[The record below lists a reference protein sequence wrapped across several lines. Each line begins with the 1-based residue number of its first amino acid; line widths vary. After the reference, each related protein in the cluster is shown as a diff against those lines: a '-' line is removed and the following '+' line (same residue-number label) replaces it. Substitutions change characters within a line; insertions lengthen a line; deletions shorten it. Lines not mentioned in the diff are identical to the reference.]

1 MYQSNRLALFHY
13 WVAFGL
19 FAPAVVLGFWQMLM
33 RSPLP
38 APLDDPVAY
47 YASVTLHG
55 TVMAYVL
62 TTFFIMGF
70 GYAVAA
76 TSLGRPVRGM
86 TAAWIGFVICLLGT
100 VIAAVTILA
109 GRASVLYTFYP
120 PLLASTWYYGG
131 VFLLVGGSMIWVVLM
146 IINMIA
152 WKRDNPGEPVP
163 LAMFAIT
170 ATALLWAWSASGVV
184 IELLGVI
191 LPAAF
196 GWTTKIDAGL
206 GRTLFSV
213 TLHSIVYFWLMPA
226 YIAYYTL
233 APQAAGGRLY
243 SDTMGRLT
251 FIMLLVF
258 AVPVGMHHL
267 FADPEVGGGFKFLQG
282 FLTFFVALPT
292 LLTVFSI
299 CASLEIAG
307 RARGGRGLLGWIGAL
322 PWEEPMVL
330 AVALSLVMLGL
341 GGFGGFINMSY
352 AMNSMIHN
360 TSWVTAHFHLIFGG
374 AVVIMYFAIAYEM
387 WPRITG
393 KPLRSKTLGSL
404 AAVVVVLG
412 HADHHDPLAHRRAD
426 GPAASR
432 RHLRLQHTVRRPHGR
447 PGRYLGD
454 RRFDPAEFSN
464 SVDHRA
470 RSLACGR
477 ENGHR
482 AAELC
487 ACGQPAGAGPGRAEW
502 LRAVELDP
510 AGTDASGL
518 RLSDWPIPVCPQT
531 SFGCGLRRD
540 PWTRQRAEPAMTRDK
555 GPFSL
560 ANPWPR
566 AGWGALAVILGIS
579 LVLGFI
585 VLSRYQQ
592 NGEPLGVWAAIC
604 RGLGIAPDVEPASA
618 PQPPL
623 RTATLV
629 AWTGG
634 TLDQIAAG
642 NAKDGAFVALNCTAC
657 HGEGGVS
664 TSDLIPT
671 LAGMDPAVI
680 YKQLADYRSG
690 KRLWGVMNG
699 MAKAL
704 SVKDSADVASYFAG
718 RPGGLP
724 AVTGLRVPEAGRT
737 LRQSNPAIRLVF
749 AGDPARGI
757 APCSACHGPGGYK
770 LGAPALQQQRTP
782 YIESQLLAFAQGMR
796 QNDISEQMRTIATQ
810 LTPEEMHAVAAY
822 YGGGL

>member
-1 MYQSNRLALFHY
+1 MYQSNRLVLFHC

-19 FAPAVVLGFWQMLM
+19 FLPAVVLGFWQMLM

-86 TAAWIGFVICLLGT
+86 TAAWIGFVVCLLGT
-100 VIAAVTILA
+100 VIAAVTILS

-120 PLLASTWYYGG
+120 PLLASPWYYGG

-146 IINMIA
+146 IINMAA

-233 APQAAGGRLY
+233 VPQAAGGRQY

-267 FADPEVGGGFKFLQG
+267 FADPQVGGGFKFLQG

-292 LLTVFSI
+292 LLTVFSVRG
-299 CASLEIAG
+299 SLEIAG

-330 AVALSLVMLGL
+330 AVAFSLVMLGL

-393 KPLRSKTLGSL
+393 KPLRSKGL
-404 AAVVVVLG
+404 ARWQLWLWFWGMLITTIPWHIAGLMG
-412 HADHHDPLAHRRAD
+412 QPRR
-426 GPAASR
+426 
-432 RHLRLQHTVRRPHGR
+432 V
-447 PGRYLGD
+447 
-454 RRFDPAEFSN
+454 AEFDYSIPFVARTAVLVDI
-464 SVDHRA
+464 SVIGGLILLSSA
-470 RSLACGR
+470 ILFIIVLVRSHVGERTVIVPL
-477 ENGHR
+477 
-482 AAELC
+482 
-487 ACGQPAGAGPGRAEW
+487 QY
-502 LRAVELDP
+502 
-510 AGTDASGL
+510 
-518 RLSDWPIPVCPQT
+518 
-531 SFGCGLRRD
+531 
-540 PWTRQRAEPAMTRDK
+540 
-555 GPFSL
+555 
-560 ANPWPR
+560 
-566 AGWGALAVILGIS
+566 ALAVNPPARVPAALNGFALWNSIL
-579 LVLGFI
+579 LVLMLVAYGYPIAQFLF
-585 VLSRYQQ
+585 VL
-592 NGEPLGVWAAIC
+592 EPHSAQVYDVT
-604 RGLGIAPDVEPASA
+604 RGPAS
-618 PQPPL
+618 
-623 RTATLV
+623 V
-629 AWTGG
+629 
-634 TLDQIAAG
+634 
-642 NAKDGAFVALNCTAC
+642 
-657 HGEGGVS
+657 
-664 TSDLIPT
+664 
-671 LAGMDPAVI
+671 
-680 YKQLADYRSG
+680 
-690 KRLWGVMNG
+690 
-699 MAKAL
+699 
-704 SVKDSADVASYFAG
+704 
-718 RPGGLP
+718 
-724 AVTGLRVPEAGRT
+724 
-737 LRQSNPAIRLVF
+737 QSPR
-749 AGDPARGI
+749 
-757 APCSACHGPGGYK
+757 
-770 LGAPALQQQRTP
+770 
-782 YIESQLLAFAQGMR
+782 
-796 QNDISEQMRTIATQ
+796 
-810 LTPEEMHAVAAY
+810 
-822 YGGGL
+822 